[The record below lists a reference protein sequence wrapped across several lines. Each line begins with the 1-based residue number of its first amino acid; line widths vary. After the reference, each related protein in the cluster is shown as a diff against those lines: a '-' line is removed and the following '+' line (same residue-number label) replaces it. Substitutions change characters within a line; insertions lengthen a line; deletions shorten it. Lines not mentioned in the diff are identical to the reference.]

1 MKIIIIGASGTVGRA
16 VTEALSRRH
25 EVIRV
30 GRTQGDEQVDITSQ
44 ASVQAL
50 FEKVGRVDAIVSASG
65 GLYFGPLAT
74 MKDSDFNQGLQ
85 DKLLG
90 QVRLAL
96 TGQHYLNDGGSIT
109 LISGIVAHEPIA
121 QGVNATTVN
130 AALEGFVRAAACEL
144 PRGIRINLIS
154 PTVLT
159 ESVETYDGFFPG
171 FESVP
176 AAAVAQAYRR
186 SVEGVQ
192 TGRCIRWVTEPYGRK
207 SAPASGGLPLRPA
220 RPGVNLRLRW
230 PPFVH
235 FAYR

>member
-1 MKIIIIGASGTVGRA
+1 MKIIVIGASGTVGRA
-16 VTEALSRRH
+16 VAQELNQRH

-30 GRTQGDEQVDITSQ
+30 GRTQGDYQVDITSQ
-44 ASVQAL
+44 QSVQSL
-50 FEKVGRVDAIVSASG
+50 FEKIGQVDAIVSATG
-65 GLYFGPLAT
+65 NLFFGPLAT
-74 MKDSDFNQGLQ
+74 MTDRDFNQGLQ

-90 QVRLAL
+90 QIRLAL

-130 AALEGFVRAAACEL
+130 AGLEGFVRAAACEL

-159 ESVETYDGFFPG
+159 ESAAAYDGFFPG
-171 FESVP
+171 FASVP
-176 AAAVAQAYRR
+176 AASVVQAYRR

-192 TGRCIRWVTEPYGRK
+192 SGRI
-207 SAPASGGLPLRPA
+207 
-220 RPGVNLRLRW
+220 
-230 PPFVH
+230 
-235 FAYR
+235 YRVGY

>member
-1 MKIIIIGASGTVGRA
+1 MKIIVIGASGTVGRA
-16 VTEALSRRH
+16 VAQELNQRH

-30 GRTQGDEQVDITSQ
+30 GRTQGDYQVDITSQ
-44 ASVQAL
+44 QSVQSL
-50 FEKVGRVDAIVSASG
+50 FEKIGQVDAIVSATG
-65 GLYFGPLAT
+65 NLFFGPLAT
-74 MKDSDFNQGLQ
+74 MTDRDFNQGLQ

-90 QVRLAL
+90 QIRLTL

-130 AALEGFVRAAACEL
+130 AGLEGFVRAAACEL

-159 ESVETYDGFFPG
+159 ESAAAYDGFFPG
-171 FESVP
+171 FASVP
-176 AAAVAQAYRR
+176 AASVAQAYRR

-192 TGRCIRWVTEPYGRK
+192 SGRI
-207 SAPASGGLPLRPA
+207 
-220 RPGVNLRLRW
+220 
-230 PPFVH
+230 
-235 FAYR
+235 YRVGY

>member
-1 MKIIIIGASGTVGRA
+1 MKIVVIGASGTVGRA
-16 VTEALSRRH
+16 VTAELSRQH

-30 GRTQGDEQVDITSQ
+30 GRTQGDHQVDITSQ
-44 ASVQAL
+44 HSVQAL
-50 FEKVGRVDAIVSASG
+50 FEKTGQVDAIVSASG
-65 GLYFGPLAT
+65 SLFFGPLAT
-74 MKDSDFNQGLQ
+74 MTDEDFNQGLQ

-90 QVRLAL
+90 QIRLAL

-130 AALEGFVRAAACEL
+130 AGLEGFVRAAACEL

-159 ESVETYDGFFPG
+159 ESAAAYDGFFPG
-171 FESVP
+171 FISVP
-176 AAAVAQAYRR
+176 AAMVAQAYRR

-192 TGRCIRWVTEPYGRK
+192 SGRIYTVGY
-207 SAPASGGLPLRPA
+207 
-220 RPGVNLRLRW
+220 
-230 PPFVH
+230 
-235 FAYR
+235 

>member
-16 VTEALSRRH
+16 VAQELNQRH

-30 GRTQGDEQVDITSQ
+30 GRTQGDYQVDITSQ
-44 ASVQAL
+44 QSVQNL
-50 FEKVGRVDAIVSASG
+50 FAKTGRVDAIVSATG
-65 GLYFGPLAT
+65 NLFFGPLAT
-74 MKDSDFNQGLQ
+74 MTDSDFNQGLQ

-90 QVRLAL
+90 QIRLAL

-130 AALEGFVRAAACEL
+130 AGLEGFVRAAACEL

-159 ESVETYDGFFPG
+159 ESAAAYDGFFPG
-171 FESVP
+171 FTSFP
-176 AAAVAQAYRR
+176 AASVAQAYRR

-192 TGRCIRWVTEPYGRK
+192 SGRLYKVGY
-207 SAPASGGLPLRPA
+207 
-220 RPGVNLRLRW
+220 
-230 PPFVH
+230 
-235 FAYR
+235 

>member
-1 MKIIIIGASGTVGRA
+1 
-16 VTEALSRRH
+16 
-25 EVIRV
+25 
-30 GRTQGDEQVDITSQ
+30 
-44 ASVQAL
+44 
-50 FEKVGRVDAIVSASG
+50 
-65 GLYFGPLAT
+65 

-154 PTVLT
+154 PTVLI

-192 TGRCIRWVTEPYGRK
+192 TGRVYKVG
-207 SAPASGGLPLRPA
+207 
-220 RPGVNLRLRW
+220 
-230 PPFVH
+230 
-235 FAYR
+235 Y